1 MKLRYLFLLSVIALI
16 SCDSDDE
23 PDPVIEGT
31 KLKSITVN
39 ISNNSGG
46 FSAGSRTVF
55 DYTSSGHLSQQKY
68 YYFDS
73 MIKDYVLST
82 TATFTYDDGH
92 VSKISEVNAES
103 GHVVT
108 TTYTYAQGKPSKI
121 DIDDGIDTEITI
133 SYQGDTIQ
141 ALYEKSNGRFF
152 TYRFSTTGNNIG
164 FERTIDDSNVVS
176 SKVSNEF
183 DSGLNPYALLQFID
197 PLFTNFSRNNK
208 IRTTSQYFTHQPQAV
223 ASSYEYE
230 YNGENLPVKQITT
243 YTSYP
248 NGDLVGKAE
257 TLFEYED

>member
-1 MKLRYLFLLSVIALI
+1 MKLCYLYLLSAIALI

-46 FSAGSRTVF
+46 FSAGSKTVY
-55 DYTSSGHLSQQKY
+55 DYSFSGRVDTEKY

-73 MIKDYVLST
+73 MTKDYILSS
-82 TATFTYDDGH
+82 TASFSYANGV
-92 VSKISEVNAES
+92 VSEISEVNEES
-103 GHVVT
+103 GHVST
-108 TTYTYAQGKPSKI
+108 TTYTYTGGKPSRI

-141 ALYEKSNGRFF
+141 AFYEHSNGRFF

-164 FERTIDDSNVVS
+164 FEKAIDDSNVVS
-176 SKVSNEF
+176 SKLSNEF
-183 DSGLNPYALLQFID
+183 DGGLNPYALLNFVD

-208 IRTTSQYFTHQPQAV
+208 TKTSSQYFTHQPQSV

-230 YNGENLPVKQITT
+230 YNDSNLPVKQITT
-243 YTSYP
+243 YVSYP
-248 NGDLVGKAE
+248 SGTFVGRAE
-257 TLFEYED
+257 TIFEYED

>member
-1 MKLRYLFLLSVIALI
+1 MKLRYLYLLSVITLI

-46 FSAGSRTVF
+46 FSAGSKTVF
-55 DYTSSGHLSQQKY
+55 DYTSSGRINQEKY
-68 YYFDS
+68 YYFDA

-82 TATFTYDDGH
+82 TATFTYDNGL
-92 VSKISEVNAES
+92 VTKISEINEES
-103 GHVVT
+103 GHVIT
-108 TTYTYAQGKPSKI
+108 TTYTYADGKPSKI
-121 DIDDGIDTEITI
+121 NIDDEINTDITI

-164 FERTIDDSNVVS
+164 FERTIDDSNVMS

-183 DSGLNPYALLQFID
+183 DSGISPYSLLNFVD
-197 PLFTNFSRNNK
+197 PFFTNFSRNNK
-208 IRTTSQYFTHQPQAV
+208 TKTTSQYFKHQPEAV
-223 ASSYEYE
+223 ASSYEYD
-230 YNGENLPVKQITT
+230 YNDDKFPVKQITT

-248 NGDLVGKAE
+248 NGNLVGKAE